1 LLYTMFRYKLL
12 FLLFILFTAM
22 RCHDDDPETI
32 VIPAT
37 LTEVELTHLDNTGE
51 VPVRS
56 QDHRIKAEAY
66 MLCIGLIIDTEPY
79 ESDYSFYI
87 PTFTDAIRKI
97 DIYVSTESETSQ
109 TSGTLVSDR
118 FKDYPLALEDQ
129 LYDVTSIGELLT
141 QCKQTSL
148 YKAMLYPLA
157 PGRYT
162 FRVVCTL
169 VSGKTVEADSTPV
182 EFY

>member
-1 LLYTMFRYKLL
+1 
-12 FLLFILFTAM
+12 M
-22 RCHDDDPETI
+22 RCHDDDPEMI
-32 VIPAT
+32 PIPAT
-37 LTEVELTHLDNTGE
+37 LTGVELTHLDNTGE
-51 VPVRS
+51 VPVLS
-56 QDHRIKAEAY
+56 QEHRVKAEAY
-66 MLCIGLIIDTEPY
+66 LLCIRLIIDTGPY
-79 ESDYSFYI
+79 ESDSFFNI
-87 PTFTDAIRKI
+87 PTFIDAISKI
-97 DIYVSTESETSQ
+97 DIYARSDSETDQ

-129 LYDVTSIGELLT
+129 LYDVTSTGELLT